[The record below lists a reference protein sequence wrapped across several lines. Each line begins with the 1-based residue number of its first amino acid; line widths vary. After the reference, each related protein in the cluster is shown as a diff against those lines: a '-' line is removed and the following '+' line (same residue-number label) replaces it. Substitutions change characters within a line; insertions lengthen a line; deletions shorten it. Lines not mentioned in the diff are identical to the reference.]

1 MKTAICYY
9 SRHHGNTLSVL
20 DAMTEG
26 SDVDLID
33 VTARMAVRLDQYDR
47 IGFASGITLG
57 LATTMGGIVAPL
69 LGKIADTWGLGA
81 ALQTMSVFAIL
92 GTIFAFLLAS
102 PSRNLTE

>member
-1 MKTAICYY
+1 
-9 SRHHGNTLSVL
+9 
-20 DAMTEG
+20 
-26 SDVDLID
+26 
-33 VTARMAVRLDQYDR
+33 
-47 IGFASGITLG
+47 
-57 LATTMGGIVAPL
+57 MGGIVAPL